1 MDGTYKCDFRSKEN
15 RSIKYR
21 IVGFCISKTGLTAD
35 IFMNQLVNE
44 PGKTIDFAFN
54 ESTLLKAVYKS
65 RNLGDPVFETETL
78 DY

>member
-1 MDGTYKCDFRSKEN
+1 
-15 RSIKYR
+15 
-21 IVGFCISKTGLTAD
+21 
-35 IFMNQLVNE
+35 MNQLVNE